1 MAEVDPKIMAE
12 LLDKPDIRGK
22 VKKMNPETLKWY
34 KAMLVSQGIYAQ
46 YVKERKV
53 K

>member
-22 VKKMNPETLKWY
+22 VKKMNPETLAWY
-34 KAMLVSQGIYAQ
+34 KKLLVSGGIYAQ
-46 YVKERKV
+46 YVKERKA

>member
-1 MAEVDPKIMAE
+1 MVDPKIMAE

-22 VKKMNPETLKWY
+22 VKKMNPETLTWY
-34 KAMLVSQGIYAQ
+34 KEMLVSTGIYDK
-46 YVKERKV
+46 YTKERKV